1 MPDPTIIPN
10 NSEIDKALKE
20 FETKNAEQKQQIL
33 ETLKTSPIPQKEVSG
48 ISFETDNLKRV
59 NYDQETDIPKMVQLV
74 MKWSGVQVQKQA
86 EYILLIFVIVAIII
100 AIGIFFKPSN
110 FNSTSHPIDN
120 AAMQRMRQ
128 NMSK

>member
-33 ETLKTSPIPQKEVSG
+33 ETLKTSPIRQKEVSG

-74 MKWSGVQVQKQA
+74 MKWSGVQEQKQA

-128 NMSK
+128 NMSQ